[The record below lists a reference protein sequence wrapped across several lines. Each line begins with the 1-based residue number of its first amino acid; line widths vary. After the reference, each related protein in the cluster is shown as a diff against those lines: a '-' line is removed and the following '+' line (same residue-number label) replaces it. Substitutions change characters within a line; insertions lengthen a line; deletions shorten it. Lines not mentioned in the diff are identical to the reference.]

1 MQFKVPQNVQ
11 REDKIVGPL
20 TLKQLIIC
28 GIGFAVAYAI
38 YNTLNRDYIWVTWFL
53 PVGIVAI
60 ITLAFAFLRPLD
72 LSFTRFILRWIEFTF
87 LPRKRFWI
95 QGTAETY
102 APAYSAASAA
112 AKIRA
117 DKKAETKAMEKLDK
131 HKKLEEITKILN
143 TTQKPTNLPPSDK
156 I

>member
-28 GIGFAVAYAI
+28 GVGFAVAYAI
-38 YNTLNRDYIWVTWFL
+38 YSSLNRYYIWVTWIL

-60 ITLAFAFLRPLD
+60 ITVTFAFVRPLD
-72 LSFTRFILRWIEFTF
+72 LSFTKFILRWLEFTIN
-87 LPRKRFWI
+87 PRKRYWI
-95 QGTAETY
+95 QGSAEAY
-102 APAYSAASAA
+102 APSYSAAAAA
-112 AKIRA
+112 AKIKA

-143 TTQKPTNLPPSDK
+143 TTQRPVNLPPSDK